1 MICRPIDTRDHP
13 RGLGDPVANSGSY
26 VERTGLPQNNLAHIL
41 VATHQLT
48 PREAD
53 GRNPEPIKALERIV
67 RQKVSKRKIGLNCL
81 LKRNKVNVFFG
92 HVLAELRATP
102 PVPASADIPE
112 EITH

>member
-1 MICRPIDTRDHP
+1 MPD
-13 RGLGDPVANSGSY
+13 SGSY
-26 VERTGLPQNNLAHIL
+26 IERAALPRYNLTHIL
-41 VATHQLT
+41 VATHHLT

-67 RQKVSKRKIGLNCL
+67 RQKVSKGEVGLNCL
-81 LKRNKVNVFFG
+81 LERHKVNVFFG

-102 PVPASADIPE
+102 HVPASVDIPE